1 MGLSHDSLANHYTSN
16 FAMIQHHQWSLSD
29 IENMI
34 PFERIIYIDMLQEW
48 IKEENE
54 RINKENQANRM

>member
-1 MGLSHDSLANHYTSN
+1 
-16 FAMIQHHQWSLSD
+16 MIQHHQWSLSD

-34 PFERIIYIDMLQEW
+34 PFERALYIDMLQEW

>member
-1 MGLSHDSLANHYTSN
+1 
-16 FAMIQHHQWSLSD
+16 MIQHHQWSLSD

-54 RINKENQANRM
+54 RISKENQQNKY

>member
-1 MGLSHDSLANHYTSN
+1 
-16 FAMIQHHQWSLSD
+16 MIQHHQWSLSD

-34 PFERIIYIDMLQEW
+34 PFERALYIDMLQEW

-54 RINKENQANRM
+54 RISKENQQNKY

>member
-1 MGLSHDSLANHYTSN
+1 
-16 FAMIQHHQWSLSD
+16 MIQHHQWSLSD

-54 RINKENQANRM
+54 RISKENQQQRM